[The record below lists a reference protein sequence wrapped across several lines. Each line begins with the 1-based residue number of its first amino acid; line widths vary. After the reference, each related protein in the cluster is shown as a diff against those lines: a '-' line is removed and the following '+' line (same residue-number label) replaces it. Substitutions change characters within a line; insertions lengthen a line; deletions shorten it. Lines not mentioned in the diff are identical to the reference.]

1 MAEAYIVAA
10 ARTAGGRK
18 GGRLAGWHPADLAA
32 SVLDGWS
39 SAPAPIPPKS
49 KTSSW
54 AA

>member
-32 SVLDGWS
+32 SGARRAGRR
-39 SAPAPIPPKS
+39 APAPIPR
-49 KTSSW
+49 
-54 AA
+54 